1 MPPEKV
7 VPSEAR
13 IGESETVVAILGLGS
28 NVGDGVRNIDEAIS
42 RLTADAK
49 LELVARSKLYRT
61 APWGVTDQA
70 AFVNACISVRTS
82 LTPRH
87 LLEHC
92 LGVENAMGRVR
103 KQRWGPRIIDVDI
116 LTYGALTVDEPD
128 LIIPHPRIVERAFV
142 LVPLKDVAPGLRI
155 NGEKIET
162 LLERL
167 DPTDVQPL
175 TA

>member
-1 MPPEKV
+1 MSAEKV
-7 VPSEAR
+7 APSEAK
-13 IGESETVVAILGLGS
+13 IGESDTVVAILGLGS
-28 NVGDGVRNIDEAIS
+28 NVGDGVHNIDEAIS
-42 RLTADAK
+42 RLTSGAK

-87 LLEHC
+87 LLERC

-103 KQRWGPRIIDVDI
+103 TLRWGPRIIDVDI

-128 LIIPHPRIVERAFV
+128 LVIPHPRIAERAFV
-142 LVPLKDVAPGLRI
+142 LIPLKDVAPDLRI
-155 NGEKIET
+155 EGESIET

-167 DPTDVQPL
+167 DTADVQPL
-175 TA
+175 TT

>member
-1 MPPEKV
+1 MPAEKAA
-7 VPSEAR
+7 PSEAR
-13 IGESETVVAILGLGS
+13 IGASGAVVAILGIGS
-28 NVGDGVRNIDEAIS
+28 NVGDGIRNIEEAIS
-42 RLTADAK
+42 RLTADTE

-82 LTPRH
+82 LKPRH

-103 KQRWGPRIIDVDI
+103 TLRWGPRIIDVDI
-116 LTYGALTVDEPD
+116 LTYDALAVDEPD
-128 LIIPHPRIVERAFV
+128 LVIPHPRITERAFV
-142 LVPLKDVAPGLRI
+142 LIPMKDVAPDLRI
-155 NGEKIET
+155 EGEKIET

-167 DPTDVQPL
+167 DSADVQPL
-175 TA
+175 TP